1 MHIEIPLEK
10 RSALAE
16 VLRSMP
22 ARVLRLLRVPT
33 DVIPMMDAATATIHD
48 LLNDDDPRRWEQ
60 RLADGMHYFEA
71 VDFEDKL
78 EARLGALAHWLE
90 SKTADE
96 QKDTVER
103 YMRRF
108 KNGNIPRFLLRL
120 LGSGRY
126 LRLKNAAEK
135 DYALCL
141 LGARRLLR
149 IALPFAQALE
159 DAFSLLSEK
168 ERLPLWKTPSQEAAY
183 LQSLLKMDEMIDSFL
198 SKRSMDFSGL
208 GYPARPAEL
217 SILDVGITDLI
228 RSLQNLLDVDM
239 EADAAELSD
248 ILRRKFRGFEQALT
262 NSDDGVGQAATSLI
276 ELIDRLLRT
285 AFSPEEVLSWVAAHR
300 SDDASLTY
308 EKDGKIYPGK
318 KAQILCFAYAGQRPT
333 DESRLNDVLAT
344 SIMNVRTAAQ
354 KIKHADRGAPQEAE
368 QLRALMQAARG
379 ALVFLLRVSWGKGTD
394 RYESLQHK
402 FTTAA

>member
-1 MHIEIPLEK
+1 MYTKIPLEK
-10 RSALAE
+10 RSALAAE
-16 VLRSMP
+16 LRSMP
-22 ARVLRLLRVPT
+22 PRVLALFRIPT
-33 DVIPMMDAATATIHD
+33 DLIPMLDAATATIHD
-48 LLNDDDPRRWEQ
+48 LLNDDDPRQWDQ
-60 RLADGMHYFEA
+60 KLADGMHYFEA

-78 EARLGALAHWLE
+78 EARLDAVAEWLE
-90 SKTADE
+90 NKTADE
-96 QKDTVER
+96 QRNAVER
-103 YMRRF
+103 YVRRF

-159 DAFSLLSEK
+159 DAFSLLSDK
-168 ERLPLWKTPSQEAAY
+168 ERLPISKTPSAEAAY
-183 LQSLLKMDEMIDSFL
+183 LQLLLKLDEMIDSFL
-198 SKRSMDFSGL
+198 VKRSMDFSGL
-208 GYPARPAEL
+208 GYPARTTEL
-217 SILDVGITDLI
+217 SILDVGIADLI
-228 RSLQNLLDVDM
+228 RSLQTLLDVDM
-239 EADAAELSD
+239 ETQAAELSD
-248 ILRRKFRGFEQALT
+248 ILRRKFRGFEQALN

-285 AFSPEEVLSWVAAHR
+285 AFSSEEVLEWVSTHR
-300 SDDASLTY
+300 SDDASLVY
-308 EKDGKIYPGK
+308 KKDGKIHPGK
-318 KAQILCFAYAGQRPT
+318 RAQILCFAYAGQPPA

-354 KIKHADRGAPQEAE
+354 KIKHADRGTPEEAE

-379 ALVFLLRVSWGKGTD
+379 ALVFLLRVSWARGTE
-394 RYESLQHK
+394 RYEDLQHK
-402 FTTAA
+402 FATAA